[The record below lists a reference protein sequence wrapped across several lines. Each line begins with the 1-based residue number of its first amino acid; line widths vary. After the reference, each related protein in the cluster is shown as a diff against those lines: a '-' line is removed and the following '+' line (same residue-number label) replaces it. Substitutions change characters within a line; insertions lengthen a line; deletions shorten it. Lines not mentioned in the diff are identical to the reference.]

1 MVFPGFVR
9 SARSRDT
16 QGFRLQ
22 EMKTC
27 NCCGLLQHNARAAGE
42 PEDRVPTSGEMLKQ
56 LSEKGYMELY
66 GAEVIIKG

>member
-9 SARSRDT
+9 SARPRDT

-27 NCCGLLQHNARAAGE
+27 NYCGFLQHNARAAGKH
-42 PEDRVPTSGEMLKQ
+42 EDRVPTSEEMLKQ
-56 LSEKGYMELY
+56 LSEEDYMELY
-66 GAEVIIKG
+66 GAKAILKG